1 MDTIESRIAANIAA
15 RRERLGLSLSQ
26 LSARSGVSKAMI
38 AKVEAGQS
46 SPTASLLGR
55 LCAGLGVTLST
66 LMIEAESAALSY
78 HPAASQP
85 KWRDPET
92 RLERTLVAPASA
104 RSAVEVARLHVP
116 AGTEVDYPLPP
127 GRPPRQHIVML
138 GGELRFTIGS
148 ETTDL
153 GPGDALFAI
162 IDRPTHFFVPGP
174 AAAEYLVIQE
184 PL

>member
-1 MDTIESRIAANIAA
+1 PGTGARTPAGRPAADGCGVDAA
-15 RRERLGLSLSQ
+15 R
-26 LSARSGVSKAMI
+26 
-38 AKVEAGQS
+38 
-46 SPTASLLGR
+46 SP
-55 LCAGLGVTLST
+55 
-66 LMIEAESAALSY
+66 
-78 HPAASQP
+78 
-85 KWRDPET
+85 
-92 RLERTLVAPASA
+92 
-104 RSAVEVARLHVP
+104 VP
-116 AGTEVDYPLPP
+116 AGTGVDYPPPP

-184 PL
+184 LL